1 MSEHPQRNEPPQQTD
16 SEPASSGA
24 SSTYRFHFAARSD
37 VGSVREQNED
47 SGYATSHALAVADGL
62 GGHAGGEVAS
72 AIAVGAV
79 ATAALVSHASAVAES
94 LHEAVQRANEV
105 IDATESHDAHLSGM
119 GTTLTA
125 VAIAGSALVICHI
138 GDSRGYLF
146 RDNVLIPLTVDH
158 TYVQSLIDAGR
169 LTAEQAQH
177 HPQRSVVLRALG
189 GGPVTADVSV
199 RDIREGDRILLCSDG
214 LSGVVPDALLTR
226 VLGGYD
232 DPTAAVQ
239 ALVELALLAGAPDNV
254 TVVLGDVVSSPAPS
268 RDGAIVIGAAGELR
282 NQQAMQS
289 EDIRSGLASASGQ
302 KTSGAAPKRVETN
315 LRTHLTRWRLPLMF
329 TAGLLVMLTL
339 VRIWI
344 FSQWWVG
351 VDSQHVVVGR
361 GIPQPVLGVNMGK
374 VVSRT
379 SILVSR
385 LPEYERM
392 LLNDSISARSQSDAD
407 NIASRLACRT
417 VPVSSECAEPR

>member
-1 MSEHPQRNEPPQQTD
+1 MSEQHPSPESAPQTGAKSARSD
-16 SEPASSGA
+16 ASPS
-24 SSTYRFHFAARSD
+24 YRFHFAARSD

-47 SGYATSHALAVADGL
+47 SGYATTRALAVADGL
-62 GGHAGGEVAS
+62 GGHAGGEIAS

-79 ATAALVSHASAVAES
+79 AMTTLAANASEVAEE
-94 LHEAVQRANEV
+94 LNDAVHRANEV
-105 IDATESHDAHLSGM
+105 IDATESHDSSLSGM

-138 GDSRGYLF
+138 GDSRGYLV

-214 LSGVVPDALLTR
+214 LSGVVPDEMLTR
-226 VLGGYD
+226 VLNGYD

-268 RDGAIVIGAAGELR
+268 QDAAVLIGAAAEER
-282 NQQAMQS
+282 NQQAVQS
-289 EDIRSGLASASGQ
+289 EDIRAGLASAKGQ
-302 KTSGAAPKRVETN
+302 KSAVTTSRQSENKFRAQ
-315 LRTHLTRWRLPLMF
+315 LTRWRLPLMF

-351 VDSQHVVVGR
+351 VDTQHVVVGR
-361 GIPQPVLGVNMGK
+361 GIAQPVLGLNMGK
-374 VVSRT
+374 VVTRT
-379 SILVSR
+379 SIEVSL
-385 LPEYERM
+385 LPEYERT
-392 LLNDSISARSQSDAD
+392 LLNDSISARSQLDAE
-407 NIASRLACRT
+407 NIAARLACRT
-417 VPVSSECAEPR
+417 VPISSECTERQ